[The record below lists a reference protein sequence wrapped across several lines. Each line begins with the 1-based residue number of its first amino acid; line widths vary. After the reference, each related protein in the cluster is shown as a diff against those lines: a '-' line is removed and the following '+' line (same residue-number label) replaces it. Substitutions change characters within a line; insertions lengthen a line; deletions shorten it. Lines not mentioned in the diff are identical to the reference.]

1 MATQISLTCEV
12 ESVWV
17 SFKFSR
23 IYITAKTTEHV
34 IADNRIFEE
43 KDRKISIVYNL
54 KSDTELTAIINRK
67 SPNLKFEVDANH
79 TNFVDR
85 NGYVLKRYQALS
97 LSQWEQF
104 LDTYLMENM
113 FFTTHVLQCW
123 LGQVAPERWGG
134 KFMHER
140 IKNNFAYSDNLDW
153 KDDFAQQ
160 IRQED

>member
-34 IADNRIFEE
+34 IAENRIFEE

-54 KSDTELTAIINRK
+54 KSDTELTAIINRN
-67 SPNLKFEVDANH
+67 SPNLKFEVDAKH

-97 LSQWEQF
+97 LSQ
-104 LDTYLMENM
+104 
-113 FFTTHVLQCW
+113 
-123 LGQVAPERWGG
+123 
-134 KFMHER
+134 
-140 IKNNFAYSDNLDW
+140 
-153 KDDFAQQ
+153 
-160 IRQED
+160 

>member
-97 LSQWEQF
+97 LSQ
-104 LDTYLMENM
+104 
-113 FFTTHVLQCW
+113 
-123 LGQVAPERWGG
+123 
-134 KFMHER
+134 
-140 IKNNFAYSDNLDW
+140 
-153 KDDFAQQ
+153 
-160 IRQED
+160 